1 VSHEINPNR
10 FSDSAGVPW
19 EGREL
24 EENRFASDD
33 GSAPKEFLN
42 AIAGFRTGV
51 KSQADVVDA
60 IRSARLL
67 VPLLAKLGESEIGAN
82 GLKVDKSA
90 ELSIVT
96 VKAPDDQDALVV
108 FSSVTSMQR
117 WNPSA
122 RPVPTDAI
130 RVCLAAA
137 SQLSTRVVIDPGS
150 ETQFVIRRPAI
161 ARIAQSL
168 DWQPAELNPIVQK
181 VVAESV
187 ASEQAV
193 SEFEL
198 RSADPEARLAGA
210 ELEVAIRLFLG
221 SSPQE
226 VRELLERV
234 SKRWS
239 ESEDFAQAV
248 DSVSIK
254 LLPSS
259 QVR

>member
-24 EENRFASDD
+24 EENRFAGDY

-51 KSQADVVDA
+51 KSQADVVDS
-60 IRSARLL
+60 IRSSRLL

-82 GLKVDKSA
+82 ALKVDKSA

-96 VKAPDDQDALVV
+96 VKAPDDQEALVV
-108 FSSVTSMQR
+108 FSSVAAMQR

-168 DWQPAELNPIVQK
+168 DWQPAELNQVVQK
-181 VVAESV
+181 VVAESI
-187 ASEQAV
+187 SGEQAV

-198 RSADPEARLAGA
+198 QSLDPEARLAGA
-210 ELEVAIRLFLG
+210 ELEVAIRLFRG

-239 ESEDFAQAV
+239 ESEEFAQAV

-254 LLPSS
+254 LLPS
-259 QVR
+259 

>member
-1 VSHEINPNR
+1 MSHDMNPNR
-10 FSDSAGVPW
+10 LTDSAGVPW

-24 EENRFASDD
+24 EENRFAGDD

-60 IRSARLL
+60 IRSSRLL
-67 VPLLAKLGESEIGAN
+67 VPLLAKLGESEIGTN

-96 VKAPDDQDALVV
+96 VKAPDDQEALVV
-108 FSSVTSMQR
+108 FSSVAAMQR

-168 DWQPAELNPIVQK
+168 DWQPAELNPVVQK
-181 VVAESV
+181 VVAESI
-187 ASEQAV
+187 SGEQAV

-198 RSADPEARLAGA
+198 QSLDPEARLAGA
-210 ELEVAIRLFLG
+210 ELEVAIRLFHG

-239 ESEDFAQAV
+239 ESEEFAQAV

-254 LLPSS
+254 LLPS
-259 QVR
+259 

>member
-1 VSHEINPNR
+1 MSHEINPNR

-24 EENRFASDD
+24 EENRFAGDD
-33 GSAPKEFLN
+33 GSAPENFLE
-42 AIAGFRTGV
+42 AISGFRAGEV
-51 KSQADVVDA
+51 GQAAVVDA
-60 IRSARLL
+60 IRVSRLL
-67 VPLLAKLGESEIGAN
+67 VPLLAQLGESETGAN

-96 VKAPDDQDALVV
+96 VKSPDDQEALVV
-108 FSSVTSMQR
+108 FSSVAAMQR

-137 SQLSTRVVIDPGS
+137 SQLSTRVVVDPGS
-150 ETQFVIRRPAI
+150 DTEFVIRRPAI

-168 DWQPAELNPIVQK
+168 DWQPAELNKEVRA
-181 VVAESV
+181 VVGDSV
-187 ASEQAV
+187 ANESQV
-193 SEFEL
+193 IDFEL
-198 RSADPEARLAGA
+198 SSADPEAKLAGA
-210 ELEVAIRLFLG
+210 ELQVALKLENG
-221 SSPQE
+221 ASPSD

-239 ESEDFAQAV
+239 ESEAFASAV

-254 LLPSS
+254 LLAS
-259 QVR
+259 

>member
-1 VSHEINPNR
+1 MSHEMNPSR

-19 EGREL
+19 EGRQL
-24 EENRFASDD
+24 EENRFAGDD

-42 AIAGFRTGV
+42 AIAAFRVGV
-51 KSQADVVDA
+51 KGQAEVVNA
-60 IRSARLL
+60 LRSSRLL
-67 VPLLAKLGESEIGAN
+67 IPLLAKLGDSEIGAN

-96 VKAPDDQDALVV
+96 VKAPDDQEALVA
-108 FSSVTSMQR
+108 FSSVAAMSR
-117 WNPSA
+117 WNPTA

-168 DWQPAELNPIVQK
+168 DWQPAELNPIVRK
-181 VVAESV
+181 VVEESV
-187 ASEQAV
+187 SGEQVV

-210 ELEVAIRLFLG
+210 ELEVAIRLLIG

-234 SKRWS
+234 SKRWT
-239 ESEDFAQAV
+239 ESEEFAQAV

-254 LLPSS
+254 LLPS
-259 QVR
+259 

>member
-1 VSHEINPNR
+1 VSYEINPNR
-10 FSDSAGVPW
+10 LSDSAGVPW

-24 EENRFASDD
+24 EENRFADDD
-33 GSAPKEFLN
+33 GSAPKEFVT
-42 AIAGFRTGV
+42 AISGFRSGV
-51 KSQADVVDA
+51 LGQADVVDA
-60 IRSARLL
+60 LRVSRLL
-67 VPLLAKLGESEIGAN
+67 VPLVAQLGESEIGAN

-108 FSSVTSMQR
+108 FSSVVAMQR

-150 ETQFVIRRPAI
+150 ETEFVIRRPAI

-168 DWQPAELNPIVQK
+168 DWQPADLNSSVRDVI
-181 VVAESV
+181 ERSV
-187 ASEQAV
+187 ASESQV
-193 SEFEL
+193 VDFEL
-198 RSADPEARLAGA
+198 GTADPEAKLAGA
-210 ELEVAIRLFLG
+210 ELEVALKLVNG
-221 SSPQE
+221 SSPAD
-226 VRELLERV
+226 VRQLLERV
-234 SKRWS
+234 SKYWA
-239 ESEDFAQAV
+239 ESEEFALAV

-254 LLPSS
+254 LLAS
-259 QVR
+259 

>member
-1 VSHEINPNR
+1 MSQEMNPNR

-24 EENRFASDD
+24 EENRFAGDD
-33 GSAPKEFLN
+33 GSAPKEFLT
-42 AIAGFRTGV
+42 AIAGFRVGV
-51 KSQADVVDA
+51 KGQADVVNA
-60 IRSARLL
+60 LRSSRLL
-67 VPLLAKLGESEIGAN
+67 VPLLAKLGESGIGAN

-96 VKAPDDQDALVV
+96 VKSPDDQDSLVV
-108 FSSVTSMQR
+108 FTSVAAMQL

-137 SQLSTRVVIDPGS
+137 SQLSTRVVVDPGS
-150 ETQFVIRRPAI
+150 DTEFVIRRPAI

-168 DWQPAELNPIVQK
+168 DWQPAELNPEVRA
-181 VVAESV
+181 VVGDSV
-187 ASEQAV
+187 ANETQV
-193 SEFEL
+193 IDFEL
-198 RSADPEARLAGA
+198 SSADPEAKLAGA
-210 ELEVAIRLFLG
+210 ELQVAFKLVNG
-221 SSPQE
+221 SSPAD

-239 ESEDFAQAV
+239 ESEAFASAV

-254 LLPSS
+254 LLAS
-259 QVR
+259 

>member
-1 VSHEINPNR
+1 MNPNR
-10 FSDSAGVPW
+10 LSDSAGVPW

-24 EENRFASDD
+24 EENRFAGDD
-33 GSAPKEFLN
+33 GSAPKEFLT
-42 AIAGFRTGV
+42 AISGFRSGALG
-51 KSQADVVDA
+51 QADVVDA
-60 IRSARLL
+60 LRVSRLL

-108 FSSVTSMQR
+108 FSSVAAMQR

-150 ETQFVIRRPAI
+150 ETEFVIRRPAI
-161 ARIAQSL
+161 ARMAQSL
-168 DWQPAELNPIVQK
+168 AWQPAELNTSVREVIERSVESESQ
-181 VVAESV
+181 VVD
-187 ASEQAV
+187 
-193 SEFEL
+193 FEL
-198 RSADPEARLAGA
+198 RSADPEAKLAGA
-210 ELEVAIRLFLG
+210 ELEVALKLVNG
-221 SSPQE
+221 VSPAD
-226 VRELLERV
+226 VRQLLERV
-234 SKRWS
+234 SKYWA
-239 ESEDFAQAV
+239 ESEAFALAV

-254 LLPSS
+254 LLAS
-259 QVR
+259 

>member
-1 VSHEINPNR
+1 MSHDMNPHR
-10 FSDSAGVPW
+10 LTDSAGVPW

-24 EENRFASDD
+24 EENRFAGDD

-60 IRSARLL
+60 IRSSRLL
-67 VPLLAKLGESEIGAN
+67 VPLLAKLGESEIGDN

-96 VKAPDDQDALVV
+96 VKAPDDQEALVV
-108 FSSVTSMQR
+108 FSSVAAMQR
-117 WNPSA
+117 WNPIA

-168 DWQPAELNPIVQK
+168 DWQPAELNPVVQK

-187 ASEQAV
+187 SGEQAV

-198 RSADPEARLAGA
+198 QSLDPEARLAGA
-210 ELEVAIRLFLG
+210 ELEVAIKLFHG

-239 ESEDFAQAV
+239 ESEEFAQAV

-254 LLPSS
+254 LLPS
-259 QVR
+259 

>member
-1 VSHEINPNR
+1 MNPNR
-10 FSDSAGVPW
+10 LSDSAGVPW

-24 EENRFASDD
+24 EENRFAGDD
-33 GSAPKEFLN
+33 GSTPKEFVT
-42 AIAGFRTGV
+42 AISGFRSGDLG
-51 KSQADVVDA
+51 QADVVDA
-60 IRSARLL
+60 LRVSRLL
-67 VPLLAKLGESEIGAN
+67 VPLLAQLGESEIGAN

-108 FSSVTSMQR
+108 FSSVAAMQR

-150 ETQFVIRRPAI
+150 DTEFVIRRPAI

-168 DWQPAELNPIVQK
+168 AWQPAALNPAVRGVIDQ
-181 VVAESV
+181 SV
-187 ASEQAV
+187 ANESQV
-193 SEFEL
+193 VDFEL
-198 RSADPEARLAGA
+198 RSADPEAKLAGA
-210 ELEVAIRLFLG
+210 ELEVALKLVNG
-221 SSPQE
+221 VSPAD

-234 SKRWS
+234 SKYWA
-239 ESEDFAQAV
+239 ESEEFALAV

-254 LLPSS
+254 LLAS
-259 QVR
+259 

>member
-1 VSHEINPNR
+1 VSHEMNPNR

-24 EENRFASDD
+24 EENRFAGDD
-33 GSAPKEFLN
+33 GSAPEEFLT
-42 AIAGFRTGV
+42 AILSFRAGELGQ
-51 KSQADVVDA
+51 SAVVNVL
-60 IRSARLL
+60 RVSRLL
-67 VPLLAKLGESEIGAN
+67 VPLLAQLGESEIGAN

-96 VKAPDDQDALVV
+96 VKSPDDQDALVV
-108 FSSVTSMQR
+108 FTSVAAMQR

-137 SQLSTRVVIDPGS
+137 SQLSTRVVVDPGS
-150 ETQFVIRRPAI
+150 DTEFVIRRPAI

-168 DWQPAELNPIVQK
+168 DWQPAELNQEVRA
-181 VVAESV
+181 VVGESV
-187 ASEQAV
+187 ANESQV
-193 SEFEL
+193 IDFEL
-198 RSADPEARLAGA
+198 SSADPEAKLAGA
-210 ELEVAIRLFLG
+210 ELQVALKLVNG
-221 SSPQE
+221 SSPAD

-239 ESEDFAQAV
+239 ESEAFASAV

-254 LLPSS
+254 LLAS
-259 QVR
+259 

>member
-1 VSHEINPNR
+1 VSYEINPNR
-10 FSDSAGVPW
+10 LSDSAGVPW

-24 EENRFASDD
+24 EENRFAGDD
-33 GSAPKEFLN
+33 GSAPEEFIK
-42 AIAGFRTGV
+42 AISGFRSGDLG
-51 KSQADVVDA
+51 QAAVVDA
-60 IRSARLL
+60 LRVSRLL
-67 VPLLAKLGESEIGAN
+67 VPLLAQLGESEIGAN

-108 FSSVTSMQR
+108 FSSVAAMQR

-150 ETQFVIRRPAI
+150 ETEFVIRRPAI

-168 DWQPAELNPIVQK
+168 VWQPAELNPAVRG
-181 VVAESV
+181 VVGQSV
-187 ASEQAV
+187 ARESQV
-193 SEFEL
+193 VDFEL
-198 RSADPEARLAGA
+198 RSADPDAKLAGA
-210 ELEVAIRLFLG
+210 ELEVALKLVNG
-221 SSPQE
+221 VSPAD

-234 SKRWS
+234 SKYWA
-239 ESEDFAQAV
+239 ESEEFALAV

-254 LLPSS
+254 LLAS
-259 QVR
+259 

>member
-1 VSHEINPNR
+1 MSYEINPNR
-10 FSDSAGVPW
+10 LSDSAGVPW

-24 EENRFASDD
+24 EENRFAGDD
-33 GSAPKEFLN
+33 GSAPEEFVT
-42 AIAGFRTGV
+42 AISGFRSGDLG
-51 KSQADVVDA
+51 QANVVDA
-60 IRSARLL
+60 LRVSRLL
-67 VPLLAKLGESEIGAN
+67 VPLLAQLGESEIGAN

-108 FSSVTSMQR
+108 FSSVAAMQR

-150 ETQFVIRRPAI
+150 ETEFVIRRPAI

-168 DWQPAELNPIVQK
+168 AWQPAALNPAVRGVIDQ
-181 VVAESV
+181 SV
-187 ASEQAV
+187 ANESQV
-193 SEFEL
+193 VDFEL
-198 RSADPEARLAGA
+198 RSADPEAKLAGA
-210 ELEVAIRLFLG
+210 ELEVALKLVNG
-221 SSPQE
+221 VSPAD

-234 SKRWS
+234 SKYWA
-239 ESEDFAQAV
+239 ESEEFALAV

-254 LLPSS
+254 LLAS
-259 QVR
+259 

>member
-1 VSHEINPNR
+1 MNYEMNPNR
-10 FSDSAGVPW
+10 LSDSAGVPW

-24 EENRFASDD
+24 EENRFAGDD
-33 GSAPKEFLN
+33 GSAPKEFVS
-42 AIAGFRTGV
+42 AISGFRSGDLG
-51 KSQADVVDA
+51 QADVVDA
-60 IRSARLL
+60 LRVSRLL
-67 VPLLAKLGESEIGAN
+67 VPLLAQLGESEIGAN

-108 FSSVTSMQR
+108 FSSVAAMQR

-150 ETQFVIRRPAI
+150 ETEFVIRRPAI

-168 DWQPAELNPIVQK
+168 AWQPAELTPSVREVIK
-181 VVAESV
+181 RSV
-187 ASEQAV
+187 ASESQV
-193 SEFEL
+193 VDFEL
-198 RSADPEARLAGA
+198 RSADPEAKLAGA
-210 ELEVAIRLFLG
+210 ELEVALKLVNG
-221 SSPQE
+221 VSPAD
-226 VRELLERV
+226 VRQLLDRV
-234 SKRWS
+234 SKYWA
-239 ESEDFAQAV
+239 ESEEFAMAV

-254 LLPSS
+254 LLPS
-259 QVR
+259 

>member
-1 VSHEINPNR
+1 MNPNR
-10 FSDSAGVPW
+10 LSDSAGVTW

-24 EENRFASDD
+24 EENRFAGGD
-33 GSAPKEFLN
+33 GSAPKEFVT
-42 AIAGFRTGV
+42 AISGFRSGDLG
-51 KSQADVVDA
+51 QADVVDA
-60 IRSARLL
+60 LRVSRLL
-67 VPLLAKLGESEIGAN
+67 VPLLAQLGASEIGAN
-82 GLKVDKSA
+82 GLKIDKSA

-108 FSSVTSMQR
+108 FSSVAAMQR

-168 DWQPAELNPIVQK
+168 DWQPAELNPAVHK

-187 ASEQAV
+187 ANEQAV

-198 RSADPEARLAGA
+198 RSSDPEARLAGA
-210 ELEVAIRLFLG
+210 ELEVAIKLYRG
-221 SSPQE
+221 SSPKE

-239 ESEDFAQAV
+239 ESEEFAQAV

-254 LLPSS
+254 LLPS
-259 QVR
+259 

>member
-1 VSHEINPNR
+1 MNPNR

-24 EENRFASDD
+24 EENRFADDD
-33 GSAPKEFLN
+33 GSAPEEFLT
-42 AIAGFRTGV
+42 AMSGFRAGELG
-51 KSQADVVDA
+51 QAAVVDVL
-60 IRSARLL
+60 RVSRLL
-67 VPLLAKLGESEIGAN
+67 VPLLAQLGESEIGAN

-96 VKAPDDQDALVV
+96 VKSPDDQDALVV
-108 FSSVTSMQR
+108 FTSVAAMQR
-117 WNPSA
+117 WNPSS

-137 SQLSTRVVIDPGS
+137 SQLSTRVVVDPGS
-150 ETQFVIRRPAI
+150 DTEFVIRRPAI

-168 DWQPAELNPIVQK
+168 DWQPAELNQEVRA
-181 VVAESV
+181 VVRDSV
-187 ASEQAV
+187 ANESQV
-193 SEFEL
+193 IDFEL
-198 RSADPEARLAGA
+198 SSADPGAKLAGA
-210 ELEVAIRLFLG
+210 ELQVALKLVNG
-221 SSPQE
+221 SSPAD

-239 ESEDFAQAV
+239 ESEAFASAV

-254 LLPSS
+254 LLAS
-259 QVR
+259 